1 MTTIEKQRAQYA
13 TIRNSLPQPFRGEW
27 REIERAFADLD
38 VPPTPS
44 EWVAEVS
51 KFSTEVAQYES
62 ALGAWINLRSE
73 NPQGWGEDHDPNQ
86 INGWGD
92 HQTIRTKTSLLRR
105 QFNEDMQTMVSHDEW
120 RESRDW

>member
-1 MTTIEKQRAQYA
+1 MTIEQQRQQYA
-13 TIRNSLPQPFRGEW
+13 NIRNSLPHPYRGEW

-51 KFSTEVAQYES
+51 KFSDEVSGYLQ
-62 ALGAWINLRSE
+62 ALGSWINLRSE

-120 RESRDW
+120 LESRAW

>member
-1 MTTIEKQRAQYA
+1 MTIEQQRQQYA
-13 TIRNSLPQPFRGEW
+13 NIRNSLPHPYRGEW

-51 KFSTEVAQYES
+51 KFSDEVSGYLQ
-62 ALGAWINLRSE
+62 ALGSWINLRSE

-92 HQTIRTKTSLLRR
+92 HLDLRTKTTLLRR
-105 QFNEDMQTMVSHDEW
+105 QYNEDMQTMVSYDEW

>member
-1 MTTIEKQRAQYA
+1 MTIEQQRQQYA
-13 TIRNSLPQPFRGEW
+13 NIRNSLPHPYRGEW

-62 ALGAWINLRSE
+62 AHKSWVNLRSE

>member
-51 KFSTEVAQYES
+51 KFSDEASGYLQ
-62 ALGAWINLRSE
+62 ALGSWINLRSE

-92 HQTIRTKTSLLRR
+92 HLDLRTKTTLLRR
-105 QFNEDMQTMVSHDEW
+105 QYNEDMQTMVSYDEW